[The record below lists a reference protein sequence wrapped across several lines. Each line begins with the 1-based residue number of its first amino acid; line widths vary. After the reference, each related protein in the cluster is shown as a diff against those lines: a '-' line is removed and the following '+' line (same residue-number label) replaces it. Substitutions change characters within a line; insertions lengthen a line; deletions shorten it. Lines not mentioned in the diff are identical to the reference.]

1 MGRARRHGGHS
12 VRLRWHTPLGRGG
25 HCGGSG
31 SPPPQRW
38 QGCHYNDR
46 DPLAAP
52 AAAAGRHW
60 HCIQQQQPHQCQPLL
75 LRQAPS
81 SVFQLVPIPTAYG
94 YAEWRRWRCRQH
106 RADTATRA
114 IWVQLQLYPR
124 QMQLVSRTVS
134 PISVQS
140 CAQIK
145 VHINTGTSGTVLF
158 FSVEVSA
165 VAVVLGSRA
174 GGARGTQSHARGS
187 QELQVLAPT
196 MRKEAGENPQ
206 PRGDLGA
213 RRFMPHVVIQARGT
227 WAKWACR
234 RILAGGT

>member
-1 MGRARRHGGHS
+1 MA
-12 VRLRWHTPLGRGG
+12 V
-25 HCGGSG
+25 
-31 SPPPQRW
+31 
-38 QGCHYNDR
+38 
-46 DPLAAP
+46 
-52 AAAAGRHW
+52 
-60 HCIQQQQPHQCQPLL
+60 
-75 LRQAPS
+75 
-81 SVFQLVPIPTAYG
+81 PTAPRRYG
-94 YAEWRRWRCRQH
+94 YTCNLGPITIVPSTNA
-106 RADTATRA
+106 
-114 IWVQLQLYPR
+114 
-124 QMQLVSRTVS
+124 VS